1 VTDRPIGLPRAWAPP
16 GSGRGGGRLAPPLD
30 LYLHIRALIDEA
42 DALGLPR
49 TALALAEAAR
59 QALEEAFGVA
69 ERPGD
74 EGGSGGR
81 DKGGDGPRD

>member
-1 VTDRPIGLPRAWAPP
+1 VTDHRPIGPPRAWAPS

-42 DALGLPR
+42 DALGLQR

-59 QALEEAFGVA
+59 QVLEEAFGA
-69 ERPGD
+69 AGRSAD
-74 EGGSGGR
+74 E
-81 DKGGDGPRD
+81 GDGPRD